1 MNDDWVTLA
10 TIFWQFAT
18 ISLLAFGGGQA
29 VLPLMEQI
37 TVRQQ
42 GWLTTSAFTSGV
54 GFGYMVPGPV
64 TTIATFIGYQAAGF
78 PGAFAATLGMFLVPV
93 ILAASASAGVSRF
106 AHNRYVAAFS
116 AGATPAIVGLLAA
129 TVWSIAR
136 HTISS
141 WALAGIAVA
150 ATLLAARTKLP
161 PVLLLLG
168 GAAIGY
174 GAWVMDW

>member
-1 MNDDWVTLA
+1 MNVDFATLA

-42 GWLTTSAFTSGV
+42 NWLTTSAFTSGV

-64 TTIATFIGYQAAGF
+64 TTTATFIGYQAAGF
-78 PGAFAATLGMFLVPV
+78 PGAFASTLGMFLIPV
-93 ILAASASAGVSRF
+93 ILAAGASAGVSKL
-106 AHNRYVAAFS
+106 AKNRWVSAFS

-129 TVWSIAR
+129 TVWSIAH
-136 HTISS
+136 HTLSS
-141 WALAGIAVA
+141 WSRVSIALIA
-150 ATLLAARTKLP
+150 TFLAARTKLS
-161 PVLLLLG
+161 PVILLLG
-168 GAAIGY
+168 GAALGY
-174 GAWVMDW
+174 ATWVLHW

>member
-1 MNDDWVTLA
+1 MSPDISILL
-10 TIFWQFAT
+10 TIFWQFTT
-18 ISLLAFGGGQA
+18 ISLLAFGGGGA

-42 GWLTTSAFTSGV
+42 GWLSPTAFISGV

-64 TTIATFIGYQAAGF
+64 TTTATFIGYQAAGF
-78 PGAFAATLGMFLVPV
+78 PGAVAATLGMFLAPV
-93 ILAASASAGVSRF
+93 ILAASASAGLGKLADNRWVS
-106 AHNRYVAAFS
+106 AFS
-116 AGATPAIVGLLAA
+116 TGATPAIVGLLAA

-141 WALAGIAVA
+141 WAFAGIAVGA
-150 ATLLAARTKLP
+150 AFLAARTKLS

-168 GAAIGY
+168 GAAIGC
-174 GAWVMDW
+174 GAWALGW